1 MAIDVNFLHG
11 VGGVEGLSR
20 VAAGSVVSGLWQGLV
35 LAAGVGICLRLMP
48 KTTAA
53 IRFAVWTAVFAV
65 LALLPLL
72 HACGVRASGEA
83 AGHGAVVQVDVR
95 WSFAIAGLWLVVSLV
110 RGVWLVMSAA
120 QLRGIWKRAMPVEMG
135 AGLGL
140 SLAAAGWR
148 GVTLCTSKDVDRPSV
163 IGFFSP
169 RILIPL
175 AMFERLTPLEL
186 EQIVLHEMGHLRR
199 ADDWMNLV
207 QKIGLVLVPLNPVLL
222 WIERRL
228 CFERELACDDA
239 VLRWTKAPK
248 AYATCLTRLAEQRL
262 GRRAAA
268 LSLGAWERRSELT
281 QRVHSIL
288 RRSEGMGRAQAG
300 VVMSVLVLGLV
311 GGAAEL
317 SRCPQVVS
325 FSGGVAPLH
334 ADARS
339 FAAAGAGYQAV
350 GFSPSLLPSRTST
363 AAMEAGAAHETLLK
377 ASMPMNSAGQL
388 PQQKGAVAAK
398 RRRAVPSA
406 TLLRARQDRTMQWA
420 RQMQGWVVLTSWEES
435 PREESSQPRMVL
447 TVSSERVFSS
457 SFAAVPT
464 AGGWLV
470 IQL

>member
-1 MAIDVNFLHG
+1 MAIDLNFLH
-11 VGGVEGLSR
+11 GVEGLSR

-35 LAAGVGICLRLMP
+35 LAAGVGMCLRLMP
-48 KTTAA
+48 KMTAA
-53 IRFAVWTAVFAV
+53 IRFVVWTAVFAV

-72 HACGVRASGEA
+72 HACGVRTGDEA
-83 AGHGAVVQVDVR
+83 AGAVVHVDVR
-95 WSFAIAGLWLVVSLV
+95 WSFAIAGLWLVVSLM
-110 RGVWLVMSAA
+110 RGMRLAIGAV
-120 QLRGIWKRAMPVEMG
+120 QLHGIWKRATPVEMG
-135 AGLGL
+135 AGWDS

-148 GVTLCTSKDVDRPSV
+148 GVTLCTSVDVDRPSV

-175 AMFERLTPLEL
+175 AVYERLTPVEL

-207 QKIGLVLVPLNPVLL
+207 QKVGLVLVPLNPVLL

-239 VLRWTKAPK
+239 VLRLTKAPK
-248 AYATCLTRLAEQRL
+248 AYATCLTGLAEQRL
-262 GRRAAA
+262 GRRGAA
-268 LSLGAWERRSELT
+268 LSLGAWERRSELA

-288 RRSEGMGRAQAG
+288 RRSEGMGRTQAG

-325 FSGGVAPLH
+325 FSGGAAPLN
-334 ADARS
+334 ADTQS
-339 FAAAGAGYQAV
+339 YAAAGAEYQAV
-350 GFSPSLLPSRTST
+350 GFSSSLSAARTSA
-363 AAMEAGAAHETLLK
+363 AAMEPHETLLK
-377 ASMPMNSAGQL
+377 ASMPMSSAGRL

-398 RRRAVPSA
+398 RRHPVHSA
-406 TLLRARQDRTMQWA
+406 ALLRAKQDRTMQRA
-420 RQMQGWVVLTSWEES
+420 RQVRGWVVLTSW
-435 PREESSQPRMVL
+435 EESSQPRMVL

>member
-1 MAIDVNFLHG
+1 MVIDGNFLH
-11 VGGVEGLSR
+11 GVEGLSR
-20 VAAGSVVSGLWQGLV
+20 VAAGSVVAGLWQGVV
-35 LAAGVGICLRLMP
+35 LAAGVRICLRMMP

-72 HACGVRASGEA
+72 HAYGMRAGDV
-83 AGHGAVVQVDVR
+83 AGRGAVVHVDVR
-95 WSFAIAGLWLVVSLV
+95 WSFAIAGLWLAVSLV
-110 RGVWLVMSAA
+110 RGVRLAIGAV
-120 QLRGIWKRAMPVEMG
+120 QLRGIWRRATPVEMG
-135 AGLGL
+135 ADWGSSLG
-140 SLAAAGWR
+140 AAGWR
-148 GVTLCTSKDVDRPSV
+148 GVTLCTSVDVDRPSV

-175 AMFERLTPLEL
+175 EVYKRLTSVEL

-239 VLRWTKAPK
+239 VLRLTNAPK
-248 AYATCLTRLAEQRL
+248 AYATCLTGLAEQRL

-268 LSLGAWERRSELT
+268 LSLGAWERRSELA

-288 RRSEGMGRAQAG
+288 RRSEGMGRTQAG

-317 SRCPQVVS
+317 SRCPQLVS
-325 FSGGVAPLH
+325 FSGGAAPLH

-339 FAAAGAGYQAV
+339 FSAAGAEYQAV
-350 GFSPSLLPSRTST
+350 GFQASLPASFPVSFPVSKTS
-363 AAMEAGAAHETLLK
+363 AAMGAAQETLLK
-377 ASMPMNSAGQL
+377 ASMPMNSVRQVS
-388 PQQKGAVAAK
+388 QQKGVVAAK
-398 RRRAVPSA
+398 RRHVVHSA
-406 TLLRARQDRTMQWA
+406 ALLRANQNRAMQ
-420 RQMQGWVVLTSWEES
+420 RMQQMQGWVVLTSWEES
-435 PREESSQPRMVL
+435 LQPRMVL

>member
-1 MAIDVNFLHG
+1 MGMDLNLLHD
-11 VGGVEGLSR
+11 VEGLSR
-20 VAAGSVVSGLWQGLV
+20 VAAGAAVSGLWQGLV
-35 LAAGVGICLRLMP
+35 LAACVWICLRLMP

-53 IRFAVWTAVFAV
+53 IRFAVWTAAFAV

-72 HACGVRASGEA
+72 HANGSGANVA
-83 AGHGAVVQVDVR
+83 ADRGAVVQVDVR
-95 WSFAIAGLWLVVSLV
+95 WSFAIAALWLAISMV
-110 RGVWLVMSAA
+110 RGVKLAISAV
-120 QLRGIWKRAMPVEMG
+120 QLRGIWKRATPVEMG
-135 AGLGL
+135 AGCDS

-148 GVTLCTSKDVDRPSV
+148 GVTLCTSADVDRPSV

-169 RILIPL
+169 RILIPREV
-175 AMFERLTPLEL
+175 FERLTPVEL

-239 VLRWTKAPK
+239 VLRSTKAPK
-248 AYATCLTRLAEQRL
+248 AYATCLTGLAEQRL

-268 LSLGAWERRSELT
+268 LSLGAWERRSELA

-288 RRSEGMGRAQAG
+288 RRSEGMGRTQAR
-300 VVMSVLVLGLV
+300 VVMSLLVLGLV

-325 FSGGVAPLH
+325 FSGGAAALH
-334 ADARS
+334 ADVQRS
-339 FAAAGAGYQAV
+339 AAASADYQAVTFRRHSVASIPAAGA
-350 GFSPSLLPSRTST
+350 
-363 AAMEAGAAHETLLK
+363 EHETLLK
-377 ASMPMNSAGQL
+377 ASMPMGSAGQIIQ
-388 PQQKGAVAAK
+388 PTIQPTKTTAVK
-398 RRRAVPSA
+398 RRRSLQKAG
-406 TLLRARQDRTMQWA
+406 LLRANQNRAMRPAQ
-420 RQMQGWVVLTSWEES
+420 QMRGWVVLTSWEES
-435 PREESSQPRMVL
+435 ARPGIVL

-464 AGGWLV
+464 EGGWLV

>member
-1 MAIDVNFLHG
+1 MVNFLH
-11 VGGVEGLSR
+11 GVEGLSR
-20 VAAGSVVSGLWQGLV
+20 VAAGSAVSGLWQGLV
-35 LAAGVGICLRLMP
+35 LAACVGICLRLMP

-72 HACGVRASGEA
+72 HAYGMRVGDGA
-83 AGHGAVVQVDVR
+83 AGAVVQVDVR
-95 WSFAIAGLWLVVSLV
+95 WSFAIAGLWLAVSLV
-110 RGVWLVMSAA
+110 RGVRLAMGAV
-120 QLRGIWKRAMPVEMG
+120 QLRGIWKRATPVEMG
-135 AGLGL
+135 AGWSS
-140 SLAAAGWR
+140 SLAVGWR
-148 GVTLCTSKDVDRPSV
+148 GVTLCTSVDVDRPSV

-175 AMFERLTPLEL
+175 AMFERLTPVEL

-239 VLRWTKAPK
+239 VLRLTKAPK
-248 AYATCLTRLAEQRL
+248 AYATCLTGLAEQRL
-262 GRRAAA
+262 GRRGAA
-268 LSLGAWERRSELT
+268 LSLGAWERRSELA

-288 RRSEGMGRAQAG
+288 RRSEGMGRTQAG

-339 FAAAGAGYQAV
+339 FAAGGAEYRAV
-350 GFSPSLLPSRTST
+350 GFSASQTS
-363 AAMEAGAAHETLLK
+363 AAMGAARETLLK
-377 ASMPMNSAGQL
+377 ASMPMGSAGQL

-398 RRRAVPSA
+398 RRHAVHSA
-406 TLLRARQDRTMQWA
+406 ALLRAKQDRAMQRA
-420 RQMQGWVVLTSWEES
+420 QQMQGWVVLTSW
-435 PREESSQPRMVL
+435 EESSQPRMVL